1 MMRLFAGLT
10 SFAVIAVVST
20 GPAATQGNKS
30 STRVPCDSLAGM
42 TVAAAAIGLPTSGAT
57 VSAAE
62 LIPASPQTIAGE
74 RVVLAILEYCRVTGR
89 IAPVDSAAPPI
100 NFHVNLPTSW
110 NRKLAQLG
118 GSGQN
123 GVIPVALTTGMHW
136 GPESL
141 PPNAPYAL
149 SRGFVVYG
157 SDSGHQAAAGRGA
170 AGAPPAPDWTA
181 NDEAFT
187 NFAYA

>member
-10 SFAVIAVVST
+10 SLALIAVVST
-20 GPAATQGNKS
+20 GPAATQGSKS
-30 STRVPCDSLAGM
+30 STRVSCDSLAGM

-57 VSAAE
+57 VAAAE

-74 RVVLAILEYCRVTGR
+74 RVVLAIPEYCRVTGR
-89 IAPVDSAAPPI
+89 IAPVDTAAPPI

-123 GVIPVALTTGMHW
+123 GVIPVALTTGMQW

-149 SRGFVVYG
+149 SRGFVV
-157 SDSGHQAAAGRGA
+157 
-170 AGAPPAPDWTA
+170 
-181 NDEAFT
+181 
-187 NFAYA
+187 